1 MRPGLQLKI
10 SQQLTMTPQLQ
21 QAIRLLQ
28 LSTLELRQEVIEQ
41 LYNNPLL
48 EMDED
53 DGRTNSS
60 KEETP
65 TTDSNDGD
73 GDVDFNND
81 DPSLHQAAA
90 DATEQTVTET
100 EADRSW
106 EEDGHQD
113 LPVDANWDDVHSS
126 SSTTSSTGAEVNLEQ
141 VFQVTESL
149 QDHLHWQLNLTPF
162 SDRDREVAEA
172 FIDSINNSG
181 LISENLREITAH
193 IKYQEPDDRLEDDEL
208 EAVLHRLQQ
217 FDPPG
222 IFGRNIKECL
232 LIQLNQLSD
241 ETAHLVQAMR
251 LVDEFL
257 EDIASIDINRL
268 SKKTGYSCDELQ
280 EALLL
285 IRSLNPR
292 PGEALAVNEAEY
304 IAPDVYVE
312 KIAGRWRV
320 QLNDSNMPKL
330 RINDTYSNMINRSD
344 NSDENQFLKNNLAEA
359 RWFLRSLE
367 SRNETLMRV
376 AITIIDLQ
384 QGFLDHGP
392 IAMKPMVL
400 SDIATKLDLHESTIS
415 RVTTSKYLATPQG
428 IFELKYFFSSHVGT
442 SGGGECS
449 STAVCAI
456 LKTMISAEQPAK
468 PLSDNKLT
476 SLLEEQGIQVA
487 RRTVAKYRE
496 SMGIP
501 LVEPKETIRKC
512 QVKGELHA
520 NDH

>member
-501 LVEPKETIRKC
+501 SSSQRKRFENA
-512 QVKGELHA
+512 K
-520 NDH
+520 